1 MDYPLPKELKAADF
15 FSDERV
21 KKAKSLL
28 LEALAERQKEI
39 SSIES
44 PLPELQVSY
53 EELIETFSNLRGTP
67 LFYPYIGSGI
77 GKGPL
82 VELMDGSI
90 KYDFISGIG
99 VHFLGH
105 SNADIVA
112 SSIDSAISN
121 TVMQGPLQQ
130 NIDSLEL
137 IKLLTE
143 ASGLSCCF
151 LTTSGAMANENAF
164 KLAFHKKHPASRI
177 LAFEHSFSGRT
188 LALSQVTDKPVYRKG
203 LPKTVD
209 VDYIPFYD
217 HRLGDKSI
225 ERAVEALKVYLKRY
239 PGQHAAMIF
248 ELIQGEGGF
257 YPGTKAFFSK
267 LMEILKENNI
277 LIIVDEVQT
286 FGRTSRLFCF
296 QHFELDRFIDIATIG
311 KLSHSCATLFRKSLV
326 PEKGL
331 LSQTFSSS
339 TVSIKASGVII
350 KALLTGGY
358 FGEKG
363 KNMLLERHF
372 HDKLAALSS
381 KWPNLIQGPFGM
393 GGMVAFTP
401 YDGTYDKTFALA
413 KRLFD
418 KGVICF
424 IAGESPTRIRFL
436 LPAGAITTKDIDV
449 VSEIIEK
456 TLVEGQ

>member
-1 MDYPLPKELKAADF
+1 MDHPLPKELKAADF
-15 FSDERV
+15 FNDERV

-28 LEALAERQKEI
+28 LEALADKQKEI
-39 SSIES
+39 SSIQ
-44 PLPELQVSY
+44 PALPELKIPY
-53 EELIETFSNLRGTP
+53 EQLIQAFGNLRGTP

-77 GKGPL
+77 GRGPL

-143 ASGLSCCF
+143 ASSFDCCF
-151 LTTSGAMANENAF
+151 LTTSGAMANENAL
-164 KLAFHKKHPASRI
+164 KLAFHKSYPASRI
-177 LAFEHSFSGRT
+177 LAFDHSFSGRT
-188 LALSQVTDKPVYRKG
+188 LALAQVTDKPAYRKG

-217 HRLGDKSI
+217 YRLGDESI
-225 ERAVEALKVYLKRY
+225 ERAANALRMYLKRY
-239 PGQHAAMIF
+239 PKQHAAMIF

-257 YPGTKAFFSK
+257 YPGTKLFFTT
-267 LMEILKENNI
+267 LMEILKESNI
-277 LIIVDEVQT
+277 VIIADEVQT
-286 FGRTSRLFCF
+286 FGRTSKLFCF
-296 QHFELDRFIDIATIG
+296 QHFELDRFVDIATIG
-311 KLSHSCATLFRKSLV
+311 KLSHSCATLFRKGLI

-339 TVSIKASGVII
+339 TVSIKASSVII
-350 KALLTGGY
+350 KSLLEGEY
-358 FGEKG
+358 FGEQG

-372 HDKLAALSS
+372 HNKLQALSS
-381 KWPNLIQGPFGM
+381 RWPDLIRGPFGM
-393 GGMVAFTP
+393 GAMVAFTP
-401 YDGTYDKTFALA
+401 YDGTYEKTFDLA

-424 IAGESPTRIRFL
+424 IAGENPTRIRFL
-436 LPAGAITTKDIDV
+436 LPAGAITTEDIDV
-449 VSEIIEK
+449 VSDIIEK
-456 TLVEGQ
+456 ALVEGK